1 MRTIDDGII
10 YKLNNSVPTA
20 SFADQVDSRKQC
32 KELYDQLQEVYKLR
46 TRAIQN
52 CISETSQSV
61 LALKERRD
69 ADREGSADIVK
80 ELRKEQTKVNGDR
93 TWSGEHNSGAEFEV
107 SGAGSRTDHQ
117 ITLNSLCQFGS
128 LLSVEMKPF
137 KALR

>member
-32 KELYDQLQEVYKLR
+32 KELYDQVYSPACQLSCASHEFSHPLPCLQLQEVYKLR

-69 ADREGSADIVK
+69 ADRGGSADIVK
-80 ELRKEQTKVNGDR
+80 ELRKEQTKVTVHVYTCVYATCVIVYYR
-93 TWSGEHNSGAEFEV
+93 F
-107 SGAGSRTDHQ
+107 
-117 ITLNSLCQFGS
+117 LMYSLGQW
-128 LLSVEMKPF
+128 
-137 KALR
+137 R

>member
-80 ELRKEQTKVNGDR
+80 ELRKEQTKLR
-93 TWSGEHNSGAEFEV
+93 SMEIEHGVESIIRE
-107 SGAGSRTDHQ
+107 R
-117 ITLNSLCQFGS
+117 SLKVYSERCWKSYRPPDNAQ
-128 LLSVEMKPF
+128 
-137 KALR
+137 